1 MPGFETI
8 LREVDFP
15 NITLREVDFPNIA
28 LKESKNR
35 FFQGRVN
42 LIYNFCSFH
51 NIFKYLQ

>member
-1 MPGFETI
+1 MPGFETS
-8 LREVDFP
+8 
-15 NITLREVDFPNIA
+15 LREVDFPNIA

-35 FFQGRVN
+35 FFQGRAN